1 MLFLKGG
8 SDALAPPTTYKS
20 SMFNVLAPTPDGG
33 LMIVNTLSE
42 SKIAV
47 SKDSSE
53 VFRSLLSRGEI
64 APPDLE
70 PELRNELVR
79 LGMLVEAQCVE
90 SRKLRHLQTQSSATS
105 RTQHLIVLP
114 TEKCN
119 FRCDYCYESFE
130 IGKMKPAKRM
140 ALRQY
145 LRSRIP
151 HLDVLK
157 IDWFG
162 GEPLLA
168 LDVMG
173 EILDE
178 ANELSEAHG
187 CKLSGHITTNGYYL
201 SQEVAAKLLAWRIDS
216 FQITLD
222 GPANEHD
229 RRRLLYV
236 PRGSEDVA
244 QKGTFDVVM
253 RNIESLL
260 AIRGLFNLQIRTN
273 YDLDSLPAMDTWID
287 ELVVRFGDDPRVRL
301 DFCPIW
307 ADPCRVDVSIPIGP
321 EKQRTYVD
329 LMRRAQRAGLRTNAE
344 RHLSFG
350 NLVCYAAKP
359 ESMVV
364 RANGD
369 IVKCTV
375 AFDLEENKVGQLLD
389 DGSLSLNLDRL
400 AVWTNSGMDED
411 TTCQSCAMSPTCQG
425 NACPLERIVN
435 HKRPCPPP
443 KSFPEDAVY
452 LGQV

>member
-1 MLFLKGG
+1 MLFLEGG
-8 SDALAPPTTYKS
+8 SDALALPAVYKS
-20 SMFNVLAPTPDGG
+20 SMFNVLASAPDGG
-33 LMIVNTLSE
+33 LTIVNTLSE
-42 SKIAV
+42 SKIAID
-47 SKDSSE
+47 KDLSE
-53 VFRSLLSRGEI
+53 VFRALLSNGAI
-64 APPDLE
+64 APADLE
-70 PELRNELVR
+70 SELRDELVR

-90 SRKLRHLQTQSSATS
+90 GRKVRHLQAQSIATS

-119 FRCDYCYESFE
+119 FRCHYCYESFE
-130 IGKMKPAKRM
+130 IGKMKPAKRT
-140 ALRQY
+140 ALRKY
-145 LRSRIP
+145 LKSRIP
-151 HLDVLK
+151 NLDVLK

-178 ANELSEAHG
+178 ANALAEEHG
-187 CKLSGHITTNGYYL
+187 CKLSGHITTNGYFL
-201 SQEVAAKLLAWRIDS
+201 TQEVAAQLVAWNIDS

-222 GPANEHD
+222 GPAVEHD
-229 RRRLLYV
+229 RRRMLYV
-236 PRGSEDVA
+236 APGSEDVSPR
-244 QKGTFDVVM
+244 GTFDVIM

-273 YDLDSLPAMDTWID
+273 YDLDSLPAMDAWID
-287 ELVVRFGDDPRVRL
+287 ELALRFGDDPRVRL

-329 LMRRAQRAGLRTNAE
+329 LMRRAQRVGMRTNAE

-350 NLVCYAAKP
+350 ALVCYAAKP

-400 AVWTNSGMDED
+400 SIWTNTGLDED

-435 HKRPCPPP
+435 NKRPCPPP
-443 KSFPEDAVY
+443 KAFPEDAVC
-452 LGQV
+452 LDQV